1 VASWHRGPGQT
12 THPDII
18 RKQESDMTV
27 FNNYIA
33 GEWVAGVSAR
43 ANQNPSNVGDVVG
56 EYAQAD
62 DAQTRA
68 AIAAASRA
76 FPAWATGSIQE
87 RSNILDRA
95 GTEILARKDE
105 LGRLLSREEGK
116 TLPEG
121 IGEAMRAGQ
130 IFKFFAGEVLRAAG
144 EKLPSVRP
152 GIDIEIT
159 REPVGVVGLITPWNF
174 PIAIP
179 AWKIAPALAYGNT
192 VVFKPADLVPG
203 CAWALA
209 DILVRAGVPAGVF
222 NLVMG
227 RGSVVGETLVNHPD
241 VTAISFTGSVGTGRA
256 IAAKAIDRMAKI
268 QLEMGGKNPLVVL
281 DDADLAVAVNA
292 AVQGAYFSTGQRCT
306 ASSRLIV
313 TAGIHDR
320 FVAAMGER
328 LAALKVDDALGAGTE
343 IGPVVDQS
351 QLEQDLAYLEVG
363 KAEGAALAFGG
374 ERLQR
379 ATEGFY
385 LSPALFTGATN
396 DMRIAREE
404 IFGPVACVIRAKDYD
419 EALALANDTEF
430 GLCSGIVTTSLKHAS
445 HYKRHAQAGMVMVN
459 LPTAGV
465 DYHVPFGG
473 RKGSSYGSREQGRY
487 AAEFFTTVKTAYT
500 AP

>member
-1 VASWHRGPGQT
+1 MSDIHR
-12 THPDII
+12 
-18 RKQESDMTV
+18 
-27 FNNYIA
+27 NLIA
-33 GEWVAGVSAR
+33 GEWVAGVSTT
-43 ANQNPSNVGDVVG
+43 ANRNPSDVRDVIG

-62 DAQTRA
+62 AAQTRA
-68 AIAAASRA
+68 AIAAARQA
-76 FPAWATGSIQE
+76 FPGWAAGSIQE
-87 RSNILDRA
+87 RSSILDRV

-121 IGEAMRAGQ
+121 VGEAARAGH
-130 IFKFFAGEVLRAAG
+130 IFKFFAGEVLRLAG

-152 GIDIEIT
+152 GIDVEVT
-159 REPVGVVGLITPWNF
+159 REPIGVVGLITPWNF

-209 DILVRAGVPAGVF
+209 EILARAGTPAGVF

-227 RGSVVGETLVNHPD
+227 RGSIVGEAIVNDAD
-241 VTAISFTGSVGTGRA
+241 VAAISFTGSVGTGRG
-256 IAAKAIDRMAKI
+256 IAAKAIARMAKL

-281 DDADLAVAVNA
+281 DDADLPTAVNA
-292 AVQGAYFSTGQRCT
+292 AIQGAYYSTGQRCT

-320 FVAAMGER
+320 FVAAMTDR
-328 LAALKVDDALGAGTE
+328 LKTLKVDDALTAGTD
-343 IGPVVDQS
+343 IGPVVDPS
-351 QLEQDLAYLEVG
+351 QLEQDLRYIEIG
-363 KAEGAALAFGG
+363 KSEGARLAVGG
-374 ERLQR
+374 ERLTR
-379 ATEGFY
+379 ATEGYY
-385 LSPALFTGATN
+385 LSPALFTGADN
-396 DMRIAREE
+396 GMRIAREE
-404 IFGPVACVIRAKDYD
+404 IFGPVACVLRAKDYD

-430 GLCSGIVTTSLKHAS
+430 GLCSGIVTTSLKYAS
-445 HYKRHAQAGMVMVN
+445 HFKRHVEAGMVMVN

-473 RKGSSYGSREQGRY
+473 RKGSSYGAREQGSY